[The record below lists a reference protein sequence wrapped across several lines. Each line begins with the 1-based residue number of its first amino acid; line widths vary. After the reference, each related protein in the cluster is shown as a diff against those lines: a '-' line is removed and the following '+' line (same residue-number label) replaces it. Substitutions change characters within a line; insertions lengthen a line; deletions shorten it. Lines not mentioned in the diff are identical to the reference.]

1 MTVETALAFV
11 LALLVWVIIPGP
23 AILAIVGRSLTNNL
37 ASALKLIAGIL
48 LGDLFYLCLVLFG
61 MAGLGQILGDFFI
74 IVRMIGTAY
83 LIVLGLRLWFKDSGF
98 NYSAQTDEKPDKYK
112 SFLTGFSITLGN
124 PKAILF
130 HMGFLPTFFDLT
142 AIGVPDALL
151 IIIIFMVV
159 LGSALTFYAAAAG
172 RARFF
177 FGDRRKRRLLNRG
190 AGVMLIGAGIAVAGR
205 E

>member
-1 MTVETALAFV
+1 MTVETALTFV

-23 AILAIVGRSLTNNL
+23 AILAIVGRSLTNNFT
-37 ASALKLIAGIL
+37 SALKLIAGIL

-74 IVRMIGTAY
+74 IVRMMGAAY
-83 LIVLGLRLWFKDSGF
+83 LIVLGLRLVFKDSGF
-98 NYSAQTDEKPDKYK
+98 KYSAQTNERSDKYK

-142 AIGVPDALL
+142 AIGLLDAFL
-151 IIIIFMVV
+151 IIAIFMVV

-172 RARFF
+172 RARVF